1 MNWYRVTTQHDSYRK
16 GDLVLL
22 PGGAR
27 EASLEREGYLVF
39 VAVDGG
45 TSPGPSQPQPQW
57 LAEEP
62 STKDEAVK
70 PKRGR
75 RGKSAEA
82 GPAEGQPVEQVS
94 GDESRG
100 EDLPPHRA

>member
-45 TSPGPSQPQPQW
+45 TPPGPSQPQPEW
-57 LAEEP
+57 LAEEA

-75 RGKSAEA
+75 RGQSTEA
-82 GPAEGQPVEQVS
+82 EQVPGPQLPES
-94 GDESRG
+94 AGESARAGDV
-100 EDLPPHRA
+100 